1 VLAVSFSQ
9 GIEDAWSDVAQF
21 VPKLIGAL
29 AILFVG
35 WWVAKIIRKVVHRAL
50 TKLNF
55 DSIVDKSGLG
65 TYLERAGYPDSGL
78 LLAKIVYF
86 GIMIIVL
93 QLAIGAFGDTAVQDV
108 LNDLI
113 AFIPKLFVALIIVV
127 LTGAVANAVKGFV
140 GPAVAHLSYGETL
153 ARVVSGAI
161 WLIGIFAALDQIEIA
176 QDIVDTLFTTIMAS
190 LGAILVIKFGV
201 GGIWAARDRFW
212 PAVYDKIAPE
222 DEAPQSAPTDG

>member
-1 VLAVSFSQ
+1 MLAVSFSQ
-9 GIEDAWSDVAQF
+9 GIEDAWSDVATF

-29 AILFVG
+29 AILLVG
-35 WWVAKIIRKVVHRAL
+35 WFIAKAIRRIVHRVL
-50 TKLNF
+50 TRAGF
-55 DSIVDKSGLG
+55 DGLVDRSGLG
-65 TYLERAGYPDSGL
+65 GYVERAGYPDSGL

-86 GIMIIVL
+86 AIMIVVL

-108 LNDLI
+108 LNDLL

-140 GPAVAHLSYGETL
+140 APAVAHLDYGNVITQ
-153 ARVVSGAI
+153 AVTIAI
-161 WLIGIFAALDQIEIA
+161 WVIGGFAALDQVQVA

-190 LGAILVIKFGV
+190 LGAIIVIKFGV

-212 PAVYDKIAPE
+212 PGVYDKFSA
-222 DEAPQSAPTDG
+222 DEESVS